1 MEGVVNDQRLISAVR
16 PQKRTFVANGLVDK
30 LKQLGSEI
38 RQAVGAATSSPQP
51 VPVPVRVRK

>member
-1 MEGVVNDQRLISAVR
+1 VKGQKLISPVR
-16 PQKRTFVANGLVDK
+16 PKTRTFVANGLVDK

-51 VPVPVRVRK
+51 VPIPVRVRK